1 MTEGSRR
8 EICTLP
14 NPDDRCSK
22 TQIQGGWHHC
32 VPCRDEVGEDEDDVA
47 AGADDERALGA
58 EPRDHGRRGH
68 REEREGGV
76 QNPHGHRAQVALGVD
91 RALEVLRGAVGGEDE
106 EERGGEDV
114 QVAGVATAVARVTQR
129 RGAGEERR
137 RGRLLLLVA
146 VVASSR
152 VHGPRRRRKLLEAI
166 DPRGLRREAPS
177 RRPFIERVE

>member
-1 MTEGSRR
+1 VPTTSARLEPSHVTTGDAATEKSVKEVYRIPMDTVPRSPSCGQHHPRIR
-8 EICTLP
+8 KGG
-14 NPDDRCSK
+14 DRDQLDRS
-22 TQIQGGWHHC
+22 TTRWHTH
-32 VPCRDEVGEDEDDVA
+32 
-47 AGADDERALGA
+47 
-58 EPRDHGRRGH
+58 
-68 REEREGGV
+68 
-76 QNPHGHRAQVALGVD
+76 GVD